1 MASLLSLLGLDNSS
15 GLPFKLT
22 DDEQQQLAQQA
33 QGTPTSGVSA
43 LMGVTGQDSTSQ
55 QAQPIQAATQQSLL
69 SQVAQGDSNDAKGS
83 DANPSYATKANVDQ
97 SDTDSESNNDATAA
111 PTNSDNPST
120 STVADVDTPSNA
132 TPAANTDT
140 SAGAQPSFLSKLM
153 TEMRS
158 NPTLGEALMN
168 AGFGMMANSRYG
180 TPGLAAVG
188 MGAQTGLQTYNA
200 LKQQQIQNQIAQ
212 LNAQREIQT
221 ANVNNQQT
229 IANTQQTQLANA
241 SKRSLMAYAAQA
253 GTNFTIPGAIAAGA
267 LPQDAISAFQGLH
280 PNLNVQTDDAGNVY
294 GINPQ
299 TGQRINLGSATK
311 IVNTPAGNTT
321 TAYNGTGSGGQIT
334 PQVVQQ
340 GGLAPEQVNQNVQ
353 KYNTAQQAAVTKSQ
367 QAGQFLNQLQ
377 TADAMNGSGAGV
389 IGAGMRTVESKLG
402 MNDPN
407 SILRQQFASTNIQ
420 QILSGLPSGS
430 RMDQNFL
437 KLAENTVA
445 NPDTATP
452 ENMLRTTAL
461 LKSKADYDSIDSEAR
476 SAYVAANGGMETPLK
491 KATTVTVNGNSWQL
505 PAGTTIQ
512 QLSDA
517 ATKKFVDWDPA
528 LINPKWADGKS
539 QAQINQAQAFANDPK
554 QRDKLRAAGVLLPSN
569 MRNGG

>member
-15 GLPFKLT
+15 GLPFTLS

-33 QGTPTSGVSA
+33 QSAPTGGISA

-55 QAQPIQAATQQSLL
+55 QAQPVQAATQQSLL
-69 SQVAQGDSNDAKGS
+69 SQVAQGDDDKQTDGNAEV
-83 DANPSYATKANVDQ
+83 ATKANVDQ
-97 SDTDSESNNDATAA
+97 SDTDSASNDDATAA
-111 PTNSDNPST
+111 PTNSNNPGEAA
-120 STVADVDTPSNA
+120 VGGVDTPNNT

-140 SAGAQPSFLSKLM
+140 SAGSQPGFLSKLL
-153 TEMRS
+153 TEMRT
-158 NPTLGEALMN
+158 NPTLGESLMN

-212 LNAQREIQT
+212 LNAQRELQT

-241 SKRSLMAYAAQA
+241 SKRSLMAYAAKA

-280 PNLNVQTDDAGNVY
+280 PNLNIQTDDAGNVY

-321 TAYNGTGSGGQIT
+321 TAYNGTSSGGQIT

-377 TADAMNGSGAGV
+377 TADAMSGSGAGA
-389 IGAGMRTVESKLG
+389 IGAGMRAVEGKLG

-407 SILRQQFASTNIQ
+407 SLLRQQFAQTNIQ
-420 QILSGLPSGS
+420 SILSGLPSGS

-437 KLAENTVA
+437 KLAEQTVA
-445 NPDTATP
+445 DPNTATP
-452 ENMLRTTAL
+452 ESMLRTTAL
-461 LKSKADYDSIDSEAR
+461 LKSKSDYDAIDSEAR

-491 KATTVTVNGNSWQL
+491 KATALTVGGQTMNV

-512 QLSDA
+512 QVSDA
-517 ATKKFVDWDPA
+517 ATNKLVDWDPP
-528 LINPKWADGKS
+528 LVNPKWADGKS
-539 QAQINQAQAFANDPK
+539 QAQINQALAFAQDK
-554 QRDKLRAAGVLLPSN
+554 AKLAKLRAQGILLPSN
-569 MRNGG
+569 LRNGS

>member
-1 MASLLSLLGLDNSS
+1 MASLLSLLGLNNSS
-15 GLPFKLT
+15 GLPFTLT

-33 QGTPTSGVSA
+33 QSAPTNGESA
-43 LMGVTGQDSTSQ
+43 LMGVAGPDSTSQ
-55 QAQPIQAATQQSLL
+55 QAQPVQAATQQSLL
-69 SQVAQGDSNDAKGS
+69 SQVAQDDSSKDNVGS
-83 DANPSYATKANVDQ
+83 DANPSYDSAAATNVSAGTDDNN
-97 SDTDSESNNDATAA
+97 SDSTATSESGTTDAA
-111 PTNSDNPST
+111 PAPSNSD
-120 STVADVDTPSNA
+120 A
-132 TPAANTDT
+132 
-140 SAGAQPSFLSKLM
+140 SAQSPGFMSKLM
-153 TEMRS
+153 GELRS

-212 LNAQREIQT
+212 LNAQRELQT
-221 ANVNNQQT
+221 ASVNNQQT

-267 LPQDAISAFQGLH
+267 LPQDAINAFQGLH

-321 TAYNGTGSGGQIT
+321 MAYNGTASNGSVT

-377 TADAMNGSGAGV
+377 TAEAMNGSGAGV
-389 IGAGMRTVESKLG
+389 IGSGMRTVESKLG

-407 SILRQQFASTNIQ
+407 SILRQQFAQTNIQ
-420 QILSGLPSGS
+420 QILSGLPNGS

-476 SAYVAANGGMETPLK
+476 SAYVSANGGMETPLK
-491 KATTVTVNGNSWQL
+491 KATTLTVGGQTMNV

-512 QLSDA
+512 QVSDA
-517 ATKKFVDWDPA
+517 ATNKLVNWDPP
-528 LINPKWADGKS
+528 LVNPKWADGKS
-539 QAQINQAQAFANDPK
+539 QAQINQALAFAQDKNK
-554 QRDKLRAAGVLLPSN
+554 LAKLRAQGILLPSN
-569 MRNGG
+569 LRNGG